1 MGFWSLVLLAGFCFL
16 GKATGKLKV
25 KADPTLVK
33 AAVGDDVLLECVFSF
48 DGAPMDL
55 SHLMIQ
61 WFRQGKQLAEF
72 DNVVT
77 VSRHGVNMSQ
87 EEVAKGN
94 ASLLLSRVGVENAGN
109 YRCYITYSSEVHIR
123 EVTLQVVDP
132 SQKSEEDL
140 EDSFSSSLC
149 LGRSEVMGKL
159 AEITKALEQV
169 EAKLQEF
176 MSSKTA
182 AGCSSD
188 AVPLEPSC

>member
-123 EVTLQVVDP
+123 EVTLQVVGPRLQKHFSACVRLQFLP
-132 SQKSEEDL
+132 SSVSPLLPLTTVCVLPEAVCFTLLRGRARTAQPRRSKVAEYCL
-140 EDSFSSSLC
+140 SL
-149 LGRSEVMGKL
+149 
-159 AEITKALEQV
+159 
-169 EAKLQEF
+169 
-176 MSSKTA
+176 
-182 AGCSSD
+182 
-188 AVPLEPSC
+188 